1 VAPLAERFEAKVDR
15 SGEHHVWVGARQGDG
30 VGVIRVDGKLTTARR
45 VGWELEHG
53 PLSSGAR
60 VGGCR
65 DDPACV
71 RTTHL
76 TVSGMEARA
85 ARPRGPRGGGSKRM
99 IRPTVWKL
107 TVSAGRY
114 ADGSVRRFHRTV
126 HVRGDVEASQALAEF
141 VAEVRSATTPHTR
154 VERDVTVDEAVE
166 RFLTEH
172 LQQERGREQGTI
184 EEYRGVHSKWFSPE
198 VGGRRLRDI
207 DEATID
213 RLFGRMREAGLSA
226 SRMNAA
232 RNLYAPMFR
241 WARRRGIVARNPM
254 AEFQLPT
261 SLHVARERL
270 PPEAHQLSRYL
281 ATAVE
286 LAPEIAPVLT
296 LGAVTGMRRGELVSI
311 RRSGLD
317 TRHGRLRVDTA
328 IAGKRV
334 KTTKTRVER
343 DVALDVATLEMLER
357 HCERMDERAPLFGV
371 NVAEDAFVFSLEPDC
386 SLPMPAEYLTRQV
399 SVLKEHLGIASRN
412 PETIALEDEAL
423 RLFRQPPAP
432 RPPGKRGPAPKGGMS
447 FPDIGR
453 TLGRSRRWA
462 ELAVQSALR
471 REEVAARGEVDY
483 FDGSIVALRKFTSS
497 ELLDAGF
504 NISMVARRQGHG
516 PQVLVKH
523 YARGR
528 RSADRKAAEHLGQ
541 VVHGRVDEPG

>member
-1 VAPLAERFEAKVDR
+1 M
-15 SGEHHVWVGARQGDG
+15 
-30 VGVIRVDGKLTTARR
+30 
-45 VGWELEHG
+45 
-53 PLSSGAR
+53 
-60 VGGCR
+60 
-65 DDPACV
+65 V
-71 RTTHL
+71 RP
-76 TVSGMEARA
+76 G
-85 ARPRGPRGGGSKRM
+85 
-99 IRPTVWKL
+99 VWKL

-114 ADGSVRRFHRTV
+114 ADGSVRRHHRTV
-126 HVRGDVEASQALAEF
+126 HVRGDVEASHALAEF
-141 VAEVRSATTPHTR
+141 VAEVRSATTPQTR

-166 RFLTEH
+166 RFLAEH

-198 VGGRRLRDI
+198 IGGRRLRDI
-207 DEATID
+207 DEAMVD

-254 AEFQLPT
+254 AEFELPT

-270 PPEAHQLSRYL
+270 PPEADQLSRYL
-281 ATAVE
+281 AMAVE
-286 LAPEIAPVLT
+286 LAPEVAPVLT
-296 LGAVTGMRRGELVSI
+296 LGAVTGMRRGELVSV

-317 TRHGRLRVDTA
+317 ARRRRLRVDTA

-343 DVALDVATLEMLER
+343 DVALDVATLEMLKR
-357 HCERMDERAPLFGV
+357 HCDRMDERAELFGV
-371 NVAEDAFVFSLEPDC
+371 EVAGDGFVFSLEPDC
-386 SLPMPAEYLTRQV
+386 SLPMPAEWLTRQV
-399 SVLKEHLGIASRN
+399 SVLKEHLGIASKQ
-412 PETIALEDEAL
+412 PETVALEDEAL

-462 ELAVQSALR
+462 ELAVLSALR

-523 YARGR
+523 YAPRPPVG
-528 RSADRKAAEHLGQ
+528 
-541 VVHGRVDEPG
+541 